1 MSREIREVQGT
12 VELDGKLVLDEKLN
26 LPAGR
31 VRVTVQPLEKPNPAR
46 LLALME
52 QIWADQKARAH
63 VPRTKEEI
71 DADINQLRNEAD
83 LELQAAERLHEDCQ
97 RAGHSGKE

>member
-1 MSREIREVQGT
+1 MSREIHEIQGT
-12 VELDGKLVLDEKLN
+12 VHPDGNLVLDKRLH

-31 VRVTVQPLEKPNPAR
+31 VRVTVQPLERPNPAR

-63 VPRTKEEI
+63 IPRTKEEI
-71 DADINQLRNEAD
+71 DAEIKQFRNEAD
-83 LELQAAERLHEDCQ
+83 LELQASERLHEDCQ